1 MKRIILALIPALIA
15 AAEADLSGLE
25 LRVRRSGWASV
36 TTLTFP
42 EGTVTAVGTP
52 ATQSNLAR
60 DARAGDNQP
69 ISNT

>member
-15 AAEADLSGLE
+15 
-25 LRVRRSGWASV
+25 
-36 TTLTFP
+36 
-42 EGTVTAVGTP
+42 AVGTP

-60 DARAGDNQP
+60 DARAADNQP